1 MTRNIPAKAP
11 VTQEMPYLLESS
23 EFVVWI
29 TQQKQQ
35 AARTVEDLDVEIA
48 RLDAEIAAR
57 IRRRNDLVNIVAR
70 ADAAGRLLTW
80 RHSVA
85 SDSVLARHLTPTF
98 EARGR
103 IDNTATDGLRHPY
116 AVSVGEEI
124 RWCRH
129 SSPPDPGFLR
139 GVSAATPS
147 LQSRLWR
154 TGSPAPPGATRSNGA
169 WRTSPIPAAGAWW
182 RRAAAPAA

>member
-70 ADAAGRLLTW
+70 ADAALALT
-80 RHSVA
+80 VPETDPVVDQEG
-85 SDSVLARHLTPTF
+85 SD
-98 EARGR
+98 
-103 IDNTATDGLRHPY
+103 
-116 AVSVGEEI
+116 
-124 RWCRH
+124 
-129 SSPPDPGFLR
+129 
-139 GVSAATPS
+139 
-147 LQSRLWR
+147 
-154 TGSPAPPGATRSNGA
+154 NG
-169 WRTSPIPAAGAWW
+169 
-182 RRAAAPAA
+182 